1 MEEKIF
7 FFAKRLNYRAD
18 ALRKMRDY
26 LSSYCRERSV
36 CIPEFAVFITLLT
49 EIGKNIW
56 DHSKGGRIRLLFYDD
71 RIEFFSDYD
80 LKGVLLEKKIYS
92 RADQDK
98 ENFGL
103 GLKLIRYLANGQG
116 GYGQK
121 IKVIEGDN
129 FVFSGKLKLED

>member
-26 LSSYCRERSV
+26 LGSYCKKRSV
-36 CIPEFAVFITLLT
+36 CISEFAVFITLLT

-80 LKGVLLEKKIYS
+80 LRGVSLEKKIYS
-92 RADQDK
+92 RANQDE

-103 GLKLIRYLANGQG
+103 GLQFIRFLASEQEGHE
-116 GYGQK
+116 QK
-121 IKVIEGDN
+121 IKVIEGNN
-129 FVFSGKLKLED
+129 FVFSGKLVL